1 MALSTKQ
8 KEINVKTKFGQL
20 LAVVL
25 LFVATI
31 AIGTLPGLHQAQ
43 AAPPAAPTP
52 VAAPDSVGAG
62 RYFRFQPATAI
73 TADTN
78 TGAVE
83 VLNFETVDIE
93 YTIDHGTVN
102 TTTLK
107 VQYSI
112 EGDDWTDGATLV
124 SASAADGAAV
134 VARVPVF
141 GRYMRVNQDV
151 TNSNTIT
158 ITLTAVGR

>member
-1 MALSTKQ
+1 M
-8 KEINVKTKFGQL
+8 KTKFGQI

-31 AIGTLPGLHQAQ
+31 AIGLLPQQGQVQ

-78 TGAVE
+78 TSAIE
-83 VLNFETVDIE
+83 ALQFETVDIE

-112 EGDDWTDGATLV
+112 EGNDWTDGATLV
-124 SASAADGAAV
+124 SASTADGAAV

-141 GRYMRVNQDV
+141 GRYMRINQDV
-151 TNSNTIT
+151 ATTDTIT